1 MERGVF
7 IVGGHHQ
14 AWLLLPSPPEPSVP
28 APAMLQLG
36 PSPAP
41 HSPAQPQP
49 PTCPNLGLALAA
61 CTRLGWWDRPWWADP
76 ALTGAMGIAHL
87 LGPS

>member
-7 IVGGHHQ
+7 IVSGHHQ
-14 AWLLLPSPPEPSVP
+14 AWLVLPSPPEPSVP

-41 HSPAQPQP
+41 HSPAQRQSLHLSQP
-49 PTCPNLGLALAA
+49 GPSPGCLHPAGVVGQAPV
-61 CTRLGWWDRPWWADP
+61 GRPWP
-76 ALTGAMGIAHL
+76 HL